1 MVLLAP
7 RVSKISVSIFRRELT
22 RIVDLYFLMQSMH
35 RCMVDLHS
43 KLNGGRRDQRSIW
56 QYLRAKKV
64 SDDINNL
71 RQRVQAIQD
80 SFLVGGSLSLLSITR
95 ERAADP
101 YNDHD
106 AIRTLRCP

>member
-1 MVLLAP
+1 
-7 RVSKISVSIFRRELT
+7 
-22 RIVDLYFLMQSMH
+22 MH

-43 KLNGGRRDQRSIW
+43 KLNSGCRDQRRIW

-80 SFLVGGSLSLLSITR
+80 SFLVGDSLSLLSFTL

-106 AIRTLRCP
+106 TIPALRCPQ